1 MKKGTYIT
9 INIALLIVLSFGF
22 GLFKYHA
29 YRSTVGMIDMVSVS
43 TDGHYALTSDE
54 KEYITLWDLEQH
66 TKKIISRKAHVWQ
79 AYFIP
84 NSHTYV
90 WQDQNMVMH
99 IESVEKGPL
108 KTMKLPFLVYGF
120 VMSKSLNNFM
130 AGDISNGL
138 HWYKDKKFKTIL
150 KPDSEDPREFLADKP
165 INLTLVPN
173 SNKVTES
180 YISGLGNSPKS
191 AVGVRIFN
199 IQTGKLLNDLIG
211 DVSHTFATISPD
223 GKYVVAGDMNGTQ
236 FVWNLETGKRVVQIL
251 AAHPVLKFKHPA
263 GAILDYNVVAEP
275 KDFYDN
281 YNIQTIKYIDKDHY
295 LVFYNQSQYTI
306 LFKTLNPKPIK
317 YLDLGTNPWP
327 ATSALERDQAIDT
340 SPSAHVLVI
349 AKRDGPGILVY
360 HYDPKSQ
367 TLKKVWDA
375 K

>member
-1 MKKGTYIT
+1 
-9 INIALLIVLSFGF
+9 
-22 GLFKYHA
+22 
-29 YRSTVGMIDMVSVS
+29 MIDMVSIS

-54 KEYITLWDLEQH
+54 KEYITLWDLEKH

-90 WQDQNMVMH
+90 WQAQNMVMH

-120 VMSKSLNNFM
+120 VMSKGLNNFM

-223 GKYVVAGDMNGTQ
+223 GKYVVAGDLNGTQ
-236 FVWNLETGKRVVQIL
+236 FVWNLETGKKLFSFLAGDQIL
-251 AAHPVLKFKHPA
+251 GYKKSGEV
-263 GAILDYNVVAEP
+263 ITDNNVIPTP
-275 KDFYDN
+275 KDIGSYVIFS
-281 YNIQTIKYIDKDHY
+281 IKYIDKDHY
-295 LVFYNQSQYTI
+295 LVFNHNSQYAI
-306 LFKTLNPKPIK
+306 LYATLNPKPIK

-349 AKRDGPGILVY
+349 AKRDSPGILVY